1 MRGEDRARSMK
12 SLGNKARV
20 ERVVATL
27 TRLRSVSDIGTVDR
41 ELQALVVG
49 DGDASYKHGDPSD
62 EHHDAYTAIQALRQ
76 GLGMASADVQTRWRD
91 AIAKAQVWLSS
102 FN

>member
-1 MRGEDRARSMK
+1 MK

-27 TRLRSVSDIGTVDR
+27 TRLHSVSDIGTVDR

-49 DGDASYKHGDPSD
+49 DGDASYKHGDSSD
-62 EHHDAYTAIQALRQ
+62 EHHDAYTAIHALRQ

-91 AIAKAQVWLSS
+91 AIAKAQVWLTSC
-102 FN
+102 N